1 MMIWEDKRD
10 GNVSEYHEF
19 DTVIMSVIH
28 ISWVLSENV
37 WVQESQN
44 ILWGTGQRFEIMKL
58 GQRKL

>member
-1 MMIWEDKRD
+1 MMIWEDERD
-10 GNVSEYHEF
+10 GNAGEYHEF

-28 ISWVLSENV
+28 ISRVLSENV

-58 GQRKL
+58 VQRKL

>member
-1 MMIWEDKRD
+1 MMIWEDQRD